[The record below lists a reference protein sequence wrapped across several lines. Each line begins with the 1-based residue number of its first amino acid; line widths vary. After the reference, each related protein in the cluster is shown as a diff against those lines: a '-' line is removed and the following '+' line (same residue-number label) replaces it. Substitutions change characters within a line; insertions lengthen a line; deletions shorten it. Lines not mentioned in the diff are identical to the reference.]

1 MPKSISTTLDAG
13 AASSRHAHQA
23 LLERDLCGT
32 WPILQAP
39 RRQPIQTLPRHGAPV
54 SPTVKP
60 RYVAEVSQVGQSLA
74 CVLSVGLLVAN
85 LHGKSEVSSP
95 TDTEAL
101 CCRLRSWG
109 LAFTC
114 AQSSLPE
121 TVSDNSD
128 YLLGGQV
135 SGLQDRGYPFNV
147 KPCATTFK
155 SARSTRASPTPAAP
169 FQGGT
174 TPSRVPATSSDP

>member
-1 MPKSISTTLDAG
+1 MDMPTKHCPSATSAVPDPSCKPR
-13 AASSRHAHQA
+13 AAN
-23 LLERDLCGT
+23 
-32 WPILQAP
+32 
-39 RRQPIQTLPRHGAPV
+39 PRHGASV

-60 RYVAEVSQVGQSLA
+60 RHVAEVSQVGQSLA

-101 CCRLRSWG
+101 CCRLIAS
-109 LAFTC
+109 TC

-135 SGLQDRGYPFNV
+135 SGLQDRGYPFNG

-174 TPSRVPATSSDP
+174 TPGRVPATSSDP